1 MPNEIAI
8 DMGYHQSIIIT
19 GLVFALFQRSLRSI
33 PGLWLLSLA
42 LAGARERSQGNLIV
56 PIGLR
61 TGMIAASFVLH
72 TGGFL
77 TYNPSSPVWTAGK
90 RPLQPFSGVVGLG
103 VAFALAL
110 VLYPR
115 PSPETKIQKSN

>member
-1 MPNEIAI
+1 M
-8 DMGYHQSIIIT
+8 
-19 GLVFALFQRSLRSI
+19 FLFCLWNCRSLRSI

-77 TYNPSSPVWTAGK
+77 TYNTSSPVWIAGK

-115 PSPETKIQKSN
+115 PPPETKIQKYN